1 MRAYYMDE
9 LPGDQRLP
17 HDSGRVVPDET
28 LDKLGVLRWHFDVDT
43 NGEWE
48 REVDAV
54 ADERNYRNR
63 DIVLVTKEGMGD
75 DFEANLKKFYHEH
88 MHEDEEIRFIIEGS
102 GFFDVR
108 EQPTDAWVRL
118 HLSAGDMIVLPAG
131 IYHRFSLDMG
141 NKSRTMRLFKDEPKW
156 VAYNRS
162 SETDT
167 NQYRLDYLKSLQAQG
182 VSVGA

>member
-28 LDKLGVLRWHFDVDT
+28 LDKLGVLRWHFDVDP

-54 ADERNYRNR
+54 ADERSYRNR

-75 DFEANLKKFYHEH
+75 DFEANLKKFYHE
-88 MHEDEEIRFIIEGS
+88 
-102 GFFDVR
+102 
-108 EQPTDAWVRL
+108 
-118 HLSAGDMIVLPAG
+118 
-131 IYHRFSLDMG
+131 
-141 NKSRTMRLFKDEPKW
+141 
-156 VAYNRS
+156 
-162 SETDT
+162 
-167 NQYRLDYLKSLQAQG
+167 
-182 VSVGA
+182 

>member
-1 MRAYYMDE
+1 MRAYYMDD
-9 LPGDQRLP
+9 LPGDQRML
-17 HDSGRVVPDET
+17 HDTGNAVSDET
-28 LDKLGVLRWHFDVDT
+28 LDKLGVLRWHIPVDPT
-43 NGEWE
+43 GEWE
-48 REVDAV
+48 SQVDKI
-54 ADERNYRNR
+54 ADERSYRNR
-63 DIVLVTKEGMGD
+63 DICLVTKEGMGD
-75 DFEANLKKFYHEH
+75 QYESNLKKFYHEH

-102 GFFDVR
+102 GYFDVR
-108 EQPTDAWVRL
+108 EHATDAWVRL

-156 VAYNRS
+156 IAYNRS

-167 NQYRLDYLKSLQAQG
+167 NPYRLDYLKSVQG